1 MPSHPFNSTVFSSHK
16 NYRYL
21 RKNPI
26 CITIT
31 VSTLTVDRAV
41 CARAHW
47 SLSKWKAL
55 ITNTITCLLGCPQ
68 PHRHTDCYQCIACL
82 GHSCS
87 VERKTQQN
95 QTKIAIQ
102 KTDSGLCQAQLQ
114 RQVLPKIPLTVA
126 DFWVSTVHLLLK
138 ISQFRKEKKAA
149 ITPPPI
155 LFPILFF

>member
-1 MPSHPFNSTVFSSHK
+1 MKGAYYKHNNS
-16 NYRYL
+16 
-21 RKNPI
+21 P
-26 CITIT
+26 
-31 VSTLTVDRAV
+31 
-41 CARAHW
+41 
-47 SLSKWKAL
+47 WKRVYW
-55 ITNTITCLLGCPQ
+55 GV
-68 PHRHTDCYQCIACL
+68 HSHTDCYQCIACL

-149 ITPPPI
+149 ITPPHSFSNLVLLI
-155 LFPILFF
+155 SNVWLIVSEYIIFWRNVSAGTVLISFSRYLR